1 MVVQQNT
8 LRAAMSCASKP
19 KLENSYAFRVNFV
32 HYMGCT
38 TVLLHQSG
46 RTTTAAGDQNQPSSN
61 EGRDDG
67 GKTLVKRSHKKVEFE
82 HNFVHTVTLGW
93 CKIFSSHFFYKK
105 KTLDKSAACTTRLFW
120 IAYKK
125 SKAIQISNVTFKT
138 LKYTSEQWNLLF
150 WTF

>member
-82 HNFVHTVTLGW
+82 HNFVHTVTLG
-93 CKIFSSHFFYKK
+93 
-105 KTLDKSAACTTRLFW
+105 
-120 IAYKK
+120 
-125 SKAIQISNVTFKT
+125 
-138 LKYTSEQWNLLF
+138 
-150 WTF
+150 